1 MKRKLAAGLAIAFAA
16 TIGISNSASASIDPL
31 FGYDVSWPQCSVSLP
46 LDGAFKIIGVNNGL
60 PFSEN
65 PCLQQQLSWATGDAQ
80 LYINTANPGPEL
92 SSFWPIGQKSPKSCV
107 ASDPDSSGCAF
118 NYGYNFA
125 KDSVARAELAF
136 QNLGFGDPKQNFIW
150 LDVEIENSWRSSTAK
165 NVQVLKGAVNYLR
178 SVGVSKIGFY
188 SNSYQW
194 GEITGGTT
202 VFSDYPAWEATAS
215 NALLSIERC
224 AERIGFTGG
233 RLRLAQYIDP
243 ELNLDVNV
251 NCLNS
256 PKLQTELEN
265 RSRTEVNRSA
275 SFSLKARLIAET
287 GNPVKSQKVSFRYR
301 SKTYSVKTNSKGIAK
316 IAVLAPSKKGEYSF
330 RIRFAGSTYFL
341 ENSVTATLL
350 VR

>member
-1 MKRKLAAGLAIAFAA
+1 MKRKLAAGLAVACAA
-16 TIGISNSASASIDPL
+16 TLGISNPAAASIDPL
-31 FGYDVSWPQCSVSLP
+31 FGYDVSWPQCSVTLP

-65 PCLQQQLSWATGDAQ
+65 PCLQQQLSWASATAQ

-92 SSFWPIGQKSPKSCV
+92 SSFWPIGQKSPKSCI

-136 QNLGFGDPKQNFIW
+136 QSLGYGDPKQNFIW
-150 LDVEIENSWRSSTAK
+150 LDVETENSWRNSSAK
-165 NVQVLKGAVNYLR
+165 NVEVLKGALSYLK
-178 SVGVSKIGFY
+178 SIGVRRIGFY

-202 VFSDYPAWEATAS
+202 IFSDYPAWEATAS

-224 AERIGFTGG
+224 STRVGFTGG

-251 NCLNS
+251 DCLNS

-265 RSRTEVNRSA
+265 RSASEVNRSTKI
-275 SFSLKARLIAET
+275 SLKAKLVAET
-287 GNPVKSQKVSFRYR
+287 GNPVKNQKITFRYR
-301 SKTYSVKTNSKGIAK
+301 GKNYSVKTNNKGIAK
-316 IAVLAPSKKGEYSF
+316 IEVLSPSKKGEYSF
-330 RIRFAGSTYFL
+330 RIRFAGATYFL
-341 ENSVTATLL
+341 DNSVTADLL